1 MKWSIIAVG
10 KPALAWAKD
19 GVADYLARLQ
29 RAQRV
34 DCVFLREGSEEQT
47 TKRVLEASDGT
58 VRVLLDE
65 RGKLQR
71 SVELADWIRR
81 RELAGCKHVSVLI
94 GGASGHSQ
102 AVRAAAQESWSL
114 SPLTLQ
120 HELALVVLLEQ
131 LYRAGSILRGEPYH
145 REGPLGGS

>member
-10 KPALAWAKD
+10 KPALAWAKA
-19 GVADYLARLQ
+19 GAADYLARLQ
-29 RAQRV
+29 RVQRV
-34 DCVFLREGSEEQT
+34 ECVFVREGSEEQIS
-47 TKRVLEASDGT
+47 KRVLEASEGSL
-58 VRVLLDE
+58 RVLLDE

-71 SVELADWIRR
+71 SADLAGWIRQ
-81 RELAGCKHVSVLI
+81 RELSGCKSVCVLI
-94 GGASGHSQ
+94 GGANGHSD
-102 AVRAAAQESWSL
+102 AVRAAAQECWSL

-145 REGPLGGS
+145 RD